1 MRAVILLTSIN
12 GAPDWIRTS
21 DQRLRKPLLYPTE
34 LQVQGKARDFT
45 DLTHARPPAERINF
59 PLAPLC

>member
-1 MRAVILLTSIN
+1 MVG

-45 DLTHARPPAERINF
+45 DLAPARPPAVLINF
-59 PLAPLC
+59 LLIP

>member
-1 MRAVILLTSIN
+1 MRFACEGGIYLDQLKLWFECIGGVLREGS

-34 LQVQGKARDFT
+34 LQV
-45 DLTHARPPAERINF
+45 HI
-59 PLAPLC
+59 